1 MKKRKIILAFY
12 DGEYAEAAAMFL
24 AQNEKYLNVAVRDYR
39 YKRRENDEIIIIDR
53 SIDEESEMTICFDR
67 FIEMDKLIHEIR
79 ERSGNI
85 TYVNDVNDDIDV
97 IAVVG
102 DRGGAGVSS
111 VAEGIAK
118 ELTVYHGKRV
128 IILDF
133 SPFSYKDASTE
144 CSNVKELICMLGK
157 KAAEAY
163 DRQNKFD
170 ENLQNY
176 IAADT
181 DGIGRFNYGNGTN
194 YLSYNETD
202 EVMMLFQYLLS
213 ACTADY
219 IILDFPLN
227 RLAGLYYS
235 SDSMLAYCIDTI
247 VSITSNDQIFKKHHK
262 YAGLIENIL
271 SSNQKLKLIKALN
284 FCDEAFLD
292 DNDENEALMIDYDKD
307 SFLGGE
313 VRIDGSFGIA
323 IKNIAHNLVFC

>member
-1 MKKRKIILAFY
+1 MKKTNVILAFY
-12 DGEYAEAAAMFL
+12 DREYAEAAAMFL
-24 AQNEKYLNVAVRDYR
+24 VQNEKYLNVAVRDYG
-39 YKRRENDEIIIIDR
+39 YKSNENDEIVIADR
-53 SIDEESEMTICFDR
+53 STDEKSEMMICFDR

-85 TYVNDVNDDIDV
+85 TYVSDVNNDTGV

-102 DRGGAGVSS
+102 DSGGVGVSS
-111 VAEGIAK
+111 VAEAISK
-118 ELTVYHGKRV
+118 ELAVYHGKQV

-133 SPFSYKDASTE
+133 SPFPYKAASAE
-144 CSNVKELICMLGK
+144 CHNVKELICMLGNK
-157 KAAEAY
+157 TAGACDK
-163 DRQNKFD
+163 QNKFG

-181 DGIGRFNYGNGTN
+181 DGIGRFNYGDSTN

-202 EVMMLFQYLLS
+202 EVIMLFQYLLS
-213 ACTADY
+213 SCSADY

-227 RLAGLYYS
+227 RFAGLYYG
-235 SDSMLAYCIDTI
+235 SDSMLAYCIDAI
-247 VSITSNDQIFKKHHK
+247 VSIASNDRICEKHYK
-262 YAGLIENIL
+262 YAELIENIL

-284 FCDEAFLD
+284 FCDETFLD
-292 DNDENEALMIDYDKD
+292 GNDGDETLLIDYDKD
-307 SFLGGE
+307 SFSGGE